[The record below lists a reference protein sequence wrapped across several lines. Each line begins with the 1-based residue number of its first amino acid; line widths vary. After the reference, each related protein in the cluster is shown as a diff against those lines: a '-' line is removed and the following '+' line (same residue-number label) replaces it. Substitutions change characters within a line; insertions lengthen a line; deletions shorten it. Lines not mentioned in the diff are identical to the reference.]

1 MSAYAGLIGAVIG
14 LVLGLVE
21 YKLISGVVVSA
32 LQRTNS
38 SATEAEHAD
47 YERRIQ
53 IVKAVLAVMTIGG
66 MPVVGY
72 FVGRALF
79 G

>member
-38 SATEAEHAD
+38 SATEVEHAD

-53 IVKAVLAVMTIGG
+53 IVKAVLLAMTIGG

-72 FVGRALF
+72 FVGQALF

>member
-1 MSAYAGLIGAVIG
+1 MTMAGIIGAVLG

-32 LQRTNS
+32 LRRTNAS
-38 SATEAEHAD
+38 TNEAEHAD
-47 YERRIQ
+47 YERRIR
-53 IVKAVLAVMTIGG
+53 ILRAVLLVMTVGA

>member
-32 LQRTNS
+32 LQRTDT
-38 SATEAEHAD
+38 SATDAEHAD
-47 YERRIQ
+47 YERRIR
-53 IVKAVLAVMTIGG
+53 ILRAVLLVMTVGA

>member
-66 MPVVGY
+66 MPVIGY

>member
-1 MSAYAGLIGAVIG
+1 VAAYAGLIGAVIG

-21 YKLISGVVVSA
+21 YRIISGVVVSA
-32 LQRTNS
+32 LRRTNS
-38 SATEAEHAD
+38 SVTQVEHAD
-47 YERRIQ
+47 YELRIR
-53 IVKAVLAVMTIGG
+53 ILRAVLLVMTVGA